1 MVTPDDVKNYI
12 AAGLP
17 CTHIEVEGDGQH
29 FFATIVSEEFRGLTM
44 IRQHQRVYAAMG
56 DRMKALSAI
65 IAAKG
70 SEAELKAWFTENF
83 GPGFLEDVPM
93 D

>member
-17 CTHIEVEGDGQH
+17 CTHLEVEGDGPH

-56 DRMKALSAI
+56 DRMKAEVHALSMKTYTPEKWAQLN
-65 IAAKG
+65 G
-70 SEAELKAWFTENF
+70 GDLVNN
-83 GPGFLEDVPM
+83 G
-93 D
+93 